1 MSLILRIFHQL
12 PTKKKKKKIDYSKGF
27 ECLQLMETSN

>member
-12 PTKKKKKKIDYSKGF
+12 PTKKKIDYSKGF